1 MCLSVV
7 FLLFFVVVV
16 FFSRVT
22 SAFESFDIADW
33 RVEQCI
39 DLERTSPLF
48 YNSNLPFVAIT
59 ELYYRLKLHGNRIV
73 IEKKNGGSKYCQEGD

>member
-7 FLLFFVVVV
+7 LVVLCCC

-22 SAFESFDIADW
+22 SAFEPFDITDW
-33 RVEQCI
+33 RVEQRI

-48 YNSNLPFVAIT
+48 YNSNFPFVAIT
-59 ELYYRLKLHGNRIV
+59 ELYYWLKRHGNRIV
-73 IEKKNGGSKYCQEGD
+73 IEKKNGGSKYCQEGN